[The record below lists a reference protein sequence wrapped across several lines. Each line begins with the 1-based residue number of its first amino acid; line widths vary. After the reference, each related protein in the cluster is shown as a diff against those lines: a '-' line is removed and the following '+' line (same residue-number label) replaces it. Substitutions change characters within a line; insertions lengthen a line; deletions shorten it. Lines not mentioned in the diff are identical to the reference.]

1 MTRTVVIAIG
11 GNSLI
16 SDQDHR
22 SVSDQYEAAAQTCGH
37 ITAMLQAEDLRLV
50 VTHGNGP
57 QVGFIL
63 RRSELAAPELH
74 MVPLDSCVADT
85 QGALGYHLQCALR
98 NALRRAAL
106 DRTAVTVVTQVL
118 VDGQDPAFARP
129 DKPIGSFMTCLLYTS
144 PSPRD

>member
-16 SDQDHR
+16 SDNDHR
-22 SVSDQYEAAAQTCGH
+22 TVLDQYDAAAQTCAH
-37 ITAMLQAEDLRLV
+37 IANMLEAEKLRLV

-85 QGALGYHLQCALR
+85 QGALGYHLQCALYNEFKR
-98 NALRRAAL
+98 RGMARRAA
-106 DRTAVTVVTQVL
+106 TAFIGTTMAKYTATATSTNAITAL
-118 VDGQDPAFARP
+118 TNRP
-129 DKPIGSFMTCLLYTS
+129 
-144 PSPRD
+144 